1 MANTPENLKKMSDK
15 AKKSPKIGKH
25 GQWKK
30 TLEKNQ
36 QREEYLKFIAEN
48 FHKLTAAQMKNIT
61 KPAAYKER
69 QYVIDQFVGK
79 AKESVEVVGDIILRI
94 DI

>member
-1 MANTPENLKKMSDK
+1 MAASKETALKNLKK
-15 AKKSPKIGKH
+15 AVKSPKIGKH
-25 GQWKK
+25 GQWKV

-79 AKESVEVVGDIILRI
+79 AKESVEVTGDIVLKI